1 MRLRVLS
8 VLVLAVLVF
17 GAGWSIANPAPSL
30 PVLDKHSHP
39 VPTPPYRF
47 VITTCSDR
55 PDPRERSHTPQ
66 CQYPE
71 PRPRE
76 FVSPAQRVD
85 LLQRR

>member
-30 PVLDKHSHP
+30 PVLDIRSGG
-39 VPTPPYRF
+39 VPTGPYR
-47 VITTCSDR
+47 VQVSTCGDD

-66 CQYPE
+66 CE